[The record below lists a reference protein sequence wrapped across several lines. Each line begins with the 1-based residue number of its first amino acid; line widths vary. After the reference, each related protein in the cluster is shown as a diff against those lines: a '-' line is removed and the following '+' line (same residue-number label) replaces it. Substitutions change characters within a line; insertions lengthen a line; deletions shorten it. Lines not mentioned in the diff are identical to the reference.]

1 MAELP
6 DRSAPPRMADYE
18 REYASFRL
26 EVPEVFNPTVDI
38 VEAWAAREPEA
49 LALVSLDGDGGVVA
63 EQSVADLALQSRRCA
78 RALLAAGIGKGDRVF
93 VMLPRVPA
101 WYAAVLGA
109 IRIGAVVA
117 PAPNMLTPRDIGYRV
132 GTLGAVAAIVDAGGA
147 ERFDAASEGTD
158 SLRVKIAWGGGAAGA
173 GGSGAAPGSDPTAA
187 DSTSAPRSGWEDFDA
202 LLDAAGD
209 GETPVDPTRR
219 EDPMLIFFTSGTV
232 SYPKMVQQPAAYGLG
247 HVPTARFWHD
257 LRPGDRHWTVSDTGW
272 AKAAWGGLFGQWHEE
287 ATVVQVALGKPDADT
302 ILGILSGADITSFCA
317 PPTLYRLLVQADLGA
332 HDLSRLR
339 HCTSAGEPLNPEVIR
354 AWEEGVGLTVY
365 DGYGQSETTLMV
377 ANYRC
382 LPVRPGSMGRPV
394 PGWDVDVF
402 GADGERADDDV
413 VGNVGVRLDAGRP
426 VGLFDEYVGD
436 DAANEE
442 AFRDGNYYSGDK
454 AWRDGDGYLWFEG
467 RDDDV
472 ITSAAYRIGPFEVE
486 SALVEHEAVVE
497 AAVVG
502 RADPERTQVV
512 CAFVVLAAG
521 QDGTEELAADL
532 QIHTRELTAP
542 YKYPREIHFVDEL
555 PKTISGKIRRS
566 QLREEMAAG
575 KFAR

>member
-1 MAELP
+1 
-6 DRSAPPRMADYE
+6 MADYE
-18 REYASFRL
+18 RERASFRL
-26 EVPEVFNPTVDI
+26 EVPEVFNPTIDI
-38 VEAWAAREPEA
+38 VEPWAGRAPEA
-49 LALVSLDGDGGVVA
+49 LALVSLDGAGGSVA
-63 EQSVADLALQSRRCA
+63 EQTTADLARESRRAA
-78 RALLAAGIGKGDRVF
+78 RALAAAGIGKGDRVF

-109 IRIGAVVA
+109 IRLGAVVA

-132 GTLGAVAAIVDAGGA
+132 GTLGAVAAITDLGGA
-147 ERFDAASEGTD
+147 DRLDAAPEGLD
-158 SLRVKIAWGGGAAGA
+158 SLRTKIAWTGAADITG
-173 GGSGAAPGSDPTAA
+173 P
-187 DSTSAPRSGWEDFDA
+187 PRGWEDFDT

-209 GETPVDPTRR
+209 GEAPASPTRR

-232 SYPKMVQQPAAYGLG
+232 SYPKMVQQSAAYGLG

-257 LRPGDRHWTVSDTGW
+257 LRRGDRHWTVSDTGW

-302 ILGILSGADITSFCA
+302 ILGIISGADITSFCA

-354 AWEEGVGLTVY
+354 AWEEGVGVTVY

-382 LPVRPGSMGRPV
+382 LPVRPGSMGKPV

-402 GADGERADDDV
+402 DEGGERAPDDV
-413 VGNVGVRLDAGRP
+413 VGNVGVRLGAGRP
-426 VGLFDEYVGD
+426 VGLFDEYLGD
-436 DAANEE
+436 AEANAT

-502 RADPERTQVV
+502 RADPERTQIVT
-512 CAFVVLAAG
+512 AFVVLAAG
-521 QDGTEELAADL
+521 REGSEELAAEL
-532 QIHTRELTAP
+532 ATHTRELTAP
-542 YKYPREIHFVDEL
+542 YKYPRQVFFVAEL

-566 QLREEMAAG
+566 QLREELAAG
-575 KFAR
+575 KFD

>member
-1 MAELP
+1 
-6 DRSAPPRMADYE
+6 MADYE
-18 REYASFRL
+18 GEYASFRL

-49 LALVSLDGDGGVVA
+49 LALVSLGGDGGVVA
-63 EQSVADLALQSRRCA
+63 EQSAADLARESRRCA

-132 GTLGAVAAIVDAGGA
+132 GALGAVAAIVDAGGA
-147 ERFDAASEGTD
+147 ERLDAAPEGTN
-158 SLRVKIAWGGGAAGA
+158 SLRVKLAWGGGG
-173 GGSGAAPGSDPTAA
+173 P
-187 DSTSAPRSGWEDFDA
+187 GWEDFDG

-209 GETPVDPTRR
+209 GEAPADPTRR

-232 SYPKMVQQPAAYGLG
+232 SYPKMVQQPASYGLG

-257 LRPGDRHWTVSDTGW
+257 LRAGDRHWTVSDTGW

-302 ILGILSGADITSFCA
+302 ILGIVSAAEITSFCA

-354 AWEEGVGLTVY
+354 AWEDGVGLTVY

-394 PGWDVDVF
+394 PGWDADVF
-402 GADGERADDDV
+402 GADGERAADDV
-413 VGNVGVRLDAGRP
+413 VGNVGVRLGRGRP

-436 DAANEE
+436 DAANAE
-442 AFRDGNYYSGDK
+442 AFRDGVYYSGDK

-521 QDGTEELAADL
+521 RDGTDELVADL
-532 QIHTRELTAP
+532 QTHTREQTAP

-566 QLREEMAAG
+566 QLREELAAG
-575 KFAR
+575 KFGS